1 MPTVWDKPFTP
12 MRLLRIGFRLSLV
25 AGIGMGLYSAW
36 GEAVRVGEG
45 KASAERMWSS
55 LRCAARADTD
65 ALERVKHP
73 LGNYN
78 ISLLG
83 CGNGSGPAG
92 AFIASAAEIEQARR
106 NDRSDVDYIF
116 PFEPSIPFAKAMGAW
131 VVVNLV
137 AGLLALAWVIGR
149 WVVR

>member
-1 MPTVWDKPFTP
+1 MPTFWDKPFTP

-25 AGIGMGLYSAW
+25 VGIGMGLYSAW
-36 GEAVRVGEG
+36 GEAVRVSEG
-45 KASAERMWSS
+45 KASAERSWSS
-55 LRCAARADTD
+55 LRCAARADTN
-65 ALERVKHP
+65 ALERLKNP
-73 LGNYN
+73 YGLFD

-92 AFIASAAEIEQARR
+92 AFLASAAEIEQARR
-106 NDRSDVDYIF
+106 NDRSGMDFMFRFD
-116 PFEPSIPFAKAMGAW
+116 PFRPFGTAIGSW
-131 VVVNLV
+131 VMVNLV